1 MRYVH
6 WVPGEQLGAQGHADL
21 VGSLASNHG

>member
-6 WVPGEQLGAQGHADL
+6 WVPSEQRGARGHADL
-21 VGSLASNHG
+21 VGALGVSHG